1 MIEEEVWRV
10 FERASGHHREKFRLE
25 RVEGGWV
32 VRWADRASTPMGMAP
47 WVVTDGGEAIAIRSV
62 CYLALSYDHRLVDG
76 ADAARYLMTVK
87 KRLEEG
93 DFAGELGL

>member
-1 MIEEEVWRV
+1 M
-10 FERASGHHREKFRLE
+10 
-25 RVEGGWV
+25 
-32 VRWADRASTPMGMAP
+32 VRDADGNETIG
-47 WVVTDGGEAIAIRSV
+47 IRSV
-62 CYLALSYDHRLVDG
+62 CYLSLSYDHRLIDG